1 MFNEDRLLMDLR
13 FIQKEL
19 QQMLCP
25 KHSQMPDVSILG
37 DRLHI
42 RCCCEEFRGEVMR
55 KSESLMYHALRD
67 DIAKDI
73 MRIMMGERVEDYHG
87 WLWNTVAR
95 VLLQTKYAC

>member
-1 MFNEDRLLMDLR
+1 MTIAFLPRARTYNIIVCHEGEFFNEDRLLMDLR

-55 KSESLMYHALRD
+55 KYNSLEYKAINEDMRREIKRILR
-67 DIAKDI
+67 
-73 MRIMMGERVEDYHG
+73 
-87 WLWNTVAR
+87 
-95 VLLQTKYAC
+95 

>member
-1 MFNEDRLLMDLR
+1 MIVAFLSLARTYNIIVCHEGEFFNEDRLLMDLR

-55 KSESLMYHALRD
+55 KYDSLKYKAINEDMRREIKRILR
-67 DIAKDI
+67 
-73 MRIMMGERVEDYHG
+73 
-87 WLWNTVAR
+87 
-95 VLLQTKYAC
+95 

>member
-1 MFNEDRLLMDLR
+1 MDLR

-25 KHSQMPDVSILG
+25 KHGKFPDISILG

-55 KSESLMYHALRD
+55 KSESLKYHAIRD
-67 DIAKDI
+67 DIAKEVR
-73 MRIMMGERVEDYHG
+73 RIMKGKEKGASSDSTNEHG
-87 WLWNTVAR
+87 
-95 VLLQTKYAC
+95 LQW